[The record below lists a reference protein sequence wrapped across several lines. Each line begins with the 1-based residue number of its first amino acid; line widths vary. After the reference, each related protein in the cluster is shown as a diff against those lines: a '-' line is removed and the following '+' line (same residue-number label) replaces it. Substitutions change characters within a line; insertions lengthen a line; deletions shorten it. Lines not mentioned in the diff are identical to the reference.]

1 MGAVKK
7 LCIVFFCFLFLL
19 SWIFNVATVA
29 AVENTTI
36 QVNVGV
42 VVDLDQPSQSG
53 KMYLSCIKMAIED
66 FYASHAHFKTR
77 LVLNTRDSKQTVVG
91 AAAAALDL
99 IKKVEVQAILGPVTS
114 MQASFVV
121 NLGDQA
127 HVPILSFSAT
137 SPSLTSLQSSYF
149 FRITQTDSHQVK
161 AISAIVKNFGWRQV
175 VPIYVDNTYGEGV
188 IPFLIDALQE
198 VDAHVPYRSVIPTS
212 ATDVQ
217 IEKELHKLM
226 TMQTRVF
233 IVHML
238 PKLCTKLFAKAKE
251 VGMMREGYVW
261 IMTNGVGNRLWSI
274 PPVVLNSM
282 QGVLGVETDVPSTEE
297 LKIFRK
303 RWKRRFQQDNP
314 AIINVDVDVFGFR
327 AYDAAFALAFAVEEV
342 GFNKNSDFR
351 KRNNSDNT
359 TDLDTFEVSQYGPKL
374 SQALSNTSF
383 KGIAGDFRLDDGQL
397 QASTFRIVNVNG
409 DGVRTIAFWTPENG
423 MVKTLNSANT
433 SILSIST
440 SKCNLTSI
448 LSTSKCNLSP
458 IIWPGDSF
466 SVPKGWDI
474 PTNDKKMRI
483 GVPVKLGFSEFVKV
497 TKNPSTNTTEVTGF
511 SIDVFEAAVEVL
523 PYALP
528 YEFIPFENSD
538 GTMAGTYN
546 DLVYQVSLEKFDAVV
561 GDTTIRANR
570 SLYVDFTMPY
580 TESGVVMVVPSRD
593 TRSKNAWVFLKPL
606 TWDLWL
612 TTFCFFI
619 FIGFV
624 IWVLEHQINED
635 FRGPPSHQVGT
646 SFWFSFSTMVFSHR
660 ERVVSNLARFLMIIW
675 VFVVLVLTQSYT
687 ANLASLLTVEQ
698 LQPTFTNIKDI
709 LRKGEN
715 VGCMENSFV
724 CELLMKQIGFHES
737 KLKGMNSMEECDE
750 ALSKGS
756 GKGGIAAVV
765 DETPNMKLF
774 IAKYCSKYTMIGPIF
789 KTDGYGFVF
798 PKRSPLVPDISQ
810 AVLSLTEGEKIM
822 KIGSK
827 WFSQESNCEDNSR
840 IPRISSNTLGLESFW
855 GLFLIAGAASIL
867 ALIIFV
873 ASFFYKHR
881 HVLEQPDSRTSSR
894 WRRVRAMVEIFNEKD
909 LNSHTFKSR
918 QQEEGIAGVG
928 EEVKASPNRNW
939 PESPFSYANDTD
951 KVFGF
956 YEGQQTPSTTS
967 HGSPE
972 LTITVQEM
980 GTYTMDSITS

>member
-483 GVPVKLGFSEFVKV
+483 GVHVKLGFSEFVKV

-646 SFWFSFSTMVFSHR
+646 SFWFSFSTMVISHR